1 MDIVLPILAPTL
13 TKDII
18 LTCISSISSTIVSS
32 HSIFSYIV
40 SYSHSNTD
48 FQMYQDKLITTD
60 LANKLLVSSS
70 LINDII
76 KKYSDTSLILP
87 DKDSYKL
94 IEFSDYNIVWT
105 ELDEVLSKM
114 PIPIRISLQ
123 TTLEIINKINE
134 LLEIIQNKI
143 KSHYNSY
150 TKFIYNLNIG
160 TEVNKIVIYNE
171 IFEKRL
177 NLLFEVLKLYKHRVL
192 EF

>member
-18 LTCISSISSTIVSS
+18 LTCVSSISSTIVSS
-32 HSIFSYIV
+32 HNIFSYIT
-40 SYSHSNTD
+40 SYSHSSSD

-76 KKYSDTSLILP
+76 KKYSNNTLEDN
-87 DKDSYKL
+87 KESYKL
-94 IEFSDYNIVWT
+94 IESSDYNIVWT
-105 ELDEVLSKM
+105 NQDEILSKM
-114 PIPIRISLQ
+114 PIPIRTSLQ

-134 LLEIIQNKI
+134 TLGVIQNKI

-150 TKFIYNLNIG
+150 SKFIYNLNISS
-160 TEVNKIVIYNE
+160 EVNKIIVYNE

-177 NLLFEVLKLYKHRVL
+177 HLLFEVLKLYKDVV
-192 EF
+192 